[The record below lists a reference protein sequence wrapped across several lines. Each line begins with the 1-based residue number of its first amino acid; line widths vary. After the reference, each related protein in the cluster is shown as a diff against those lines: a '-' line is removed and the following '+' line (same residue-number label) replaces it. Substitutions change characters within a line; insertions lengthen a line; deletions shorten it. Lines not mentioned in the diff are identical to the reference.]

1 MFLLLKGA
9 SDVASSSSGSSSHGI
24 RLKHDVGE
32 MEIQEF
38 VNNIYYLE
46 GKFRDEKG
54 SMLMVLT
61 R

>member
-9 SDVASSSSGSSSHGI
+9 SDVASSSGSSSHGI

-38 VNNIYYLE
+38 VNNIYYLD